1 MYLFI
6 ARWAPGGLSRGG
18 MHECVCRWEPVP
30 LAVGH
35 DLAYLL
41 WNSSYK
47 GSEHYL
53 LSLFYYNYAY
63 TLLAVGAYEGG
74 CPCAASATDALRGG
88 GCPCA
93 HALLR
98 YLVNSQHWPQTF
110 SNSLFNSST
119 TNWLQP
125 GVAT

>member
-53 LSLFYYNYAY
+53 LSLFFLLQLRLYA
-63 TLLAVGAYEGG
+63 TCRG
-74 CPCAASATDALRGG
+74 CL
-88 GCPCA
+88 
-93 HALLR
+93 
-98 YLVNSQHWPQTF
+98 
-110 SNSLFNSST
+110 
-119 TNWLQP
+119 
-125 GVAT
+125 

>member
-53 LSLFYYNYAY
+53 LSLFFTTT
-63 TLLAVGAYEGG
+63 TLIRYLPWV
-74 CPCAASATDALRGG
+74 PMRGG
-88 GCPCA
+88 A
-93 HALLR
+93 HVLLLPR
-98 YLVNSQHWPQTF
+98 MPYGEGAARVPMRF
-110 SNSLFNSST
+110 Y
-119 TNWLQP
+119 
-125 GVAT
+125 AT